1 MRGPSLQ
8 RTTFLSFVVHLT
20 VFLFIIVVIRQSNQ
34 VVMPSPYTVQLVS
47 SDIMNGLDRQARIDD
62 ARQETQET
70 EEAARAEESQKQQ
83 VKEKELKEKELKDN
97 MTRKKLV
104 EDKIAALAAKDA
116 AKKKVEKRV
125 KLRQV
130 ISLKAK
136 GEKKQGTGSQ
146 ASVHGRGAP
155 SEDYYS
161 KITKEIWQQW
171 VFPDIGKK
179 DVEAVIAVRILKDGT
194 ALVQRVEKSSG
205 NSLFDKSAIKALAK
219 ASPLTPPP
227 YEMEI
232 GVRFYP

>member
-1 MRGPSLQ
+1 MREPSLQ
-8 RTTFLSFVVHLT
+8 RTTLLSFAVHLT
-20 VFLFIIVVIRQSNQ
+20 VFLFIIVFMHQSSHRI
-34 VVMPSPYTVQLVS
+34 MPSPYTVQLVS
-47 SDIMNGLDRQARIDD
+47 SDLMNSLNSKAQTDD
-62 ARQETQET
+62 THQETR
-70 EEAARAEESQKQQ
+70 EAAQPVETQGKNVR
-83 VKEKELKEKELKDN
+83 EKELKDK
-97 MTRKKLV
+97 MTQKKLV
-104 EDKIAALAAKDA
+104 EDKIAVLAAKDA

-125 KLRQV
+125 NLRQV
-130 ISLKAK
+130 ISLKAQ
-136 GEKKQGTGSQ
+136 GGKKTDAGSQ
-146 ASVHGRGAP
+146 ASGQGRGVP

-171 VFPDIGKK
+171 VFPDIGRR

>member
-1 MRGPSLQ
+1 MREPSLQ
-8 RTTFLSFVVHLT
+8 RTTLLSFIVHLT
-20 VFLFIIVVIRQSNQ
+20 VFFLVLVVMRQSNHM
-34 VVMPSPYTVQLVS
+34 VMPSPYTVQLVS
-47 SDIMNGLDRQARIDD
+47 SDLMKGLDSQAQTDD
-62 ARQETQET
+62 TRQETP
-70 EEAARAEESQKQQ
+70 EAAHPEETQKKQ
-83 VKEKELKEKELKDN
+83 VKEKDLKDKELKDK
-97 MTRKKLV
+97 MTQKKLV

-130 ISLKAK
+130 ISLKAQ
-136 GEKKQGTGSQ
+136 GEKKTITGSQ
-146 ASVHGRGAP
+146 ASGQGKGAP

-179 DVEAVIAVRILKDGT
+179 DIEAVIAVRILKDGT

>member
-1 MRGPSLQ
+1 MREPSLQ
-8 RTTFLSFVVHLT
+8 RTTLLSFVVHLT
-20 VFLFIIVVIRQSNQ
+20 VFFLVIVIMRQSSHM
-34 VVMPSPYTVQLVS
+34 VMPSPYTVQLVS
-47 SDIMNGLDRQARIDD
+47 SNLMNGLDRQTQTDD
-62 ARQETQET
+62 TRQETP
-70 EEAARAEESQKQQ
+70 EAAQPEETQKKQ
-83 VKEKELKEKELKDN
+83 VKEKELKEKELKDK
-97 MTRKKLV
+97 MIQKKLV
-104 EDKIAALAAKDA
+104 EDKIAALVAKDA
-116 AKKKVEKRV
+116 AKKQVEKRV
-125 KLRQV
+125 RLRQV
-130 ISLKAK
+130 ISLKAQ
-136 GEKKQGTGSQ
+136 GEKKTGTGSQ
-146 ASVHGRGAP
+146 ASGQGRGAP

-171 VFPDIGKK
+171 VFPDIGRK